1 MAFSPS
7 SILDF
12 LLRFPPARR
21 YRVALS
27 GGLDST
33 VLLRALAA
41 ERGSLPGELT
51 AVHVHHGLHP
61 DADEWQARCEKAC
74 QDLGVPLESRRVIVA
89 PGKGESLEA
98 TAREQRYGVFRG
110 LMQPG
115 DALLLAHHAD
125 DQAETFLLQAL
136 RGAGVRGLAAM
147 PESAIF
153 EGGLLLRPLLPFTR
167 ADLEAWARDHGFQW
181 SEDPSNA
188 DRDFDRNYLR
198 HEVMP
203 ALQRRWP
210 AVAHTLSRAAR
221 HSAEAE
227 AVVQAL
233 AAEDWQRYGAGET
246 LPVRALEELPEP
258 RARQLLRHWVH
269 LRGLSLPPAH
279 KLGEILLQAKAA
291 EDRNPCVDW
300 EGSEVRRYGDQLFA
314 LAPLPA
320 PPAEFRL
327 RPGAFEDM
335 GEGLGALG
343 LVPATG
349 EGIRAALCGPAGL
362 RVAFRSGGETCQ
374 PSGKAHGRPLKKWL
388 QEMHVFPWLRDRL
401 PLVYS
406 IDEGGGSELLAVAG
420 LFACEPYAARPGEP
434 GLRIEWREHPRLH

>member
-1 MAFSPS
+1 VAFSPS
-7 SILDF
+7 AILDF
-12 LLRFPPARR
+12 LLRLPPARR

-27 GGLDST
+27 GGLDSS
-33 VLLRALAA
+33 VLLHALAA
-41 ERGSLPGELT
+41 ERSILPGALT

-61 DADEWQARCEKAC
+61 DADSWQAACENTC
-74 QDLGVPLESRRVIVA
+74 RELSVPLESWRVVVS

-98 TAREQRYGVFRG
+98 TAREQRYTAFRG

-147 PESAIF
+147 PERAEF
-153 EGGLLLRPLLPFTR
+153 EGGLLLRPLLVFTR
-167 ADLEAWARDHGFQW
+167 ADLERWARDRGLRW
-181 SEDPSNA
+181 NEDPSNA
-188 DRDFDRNYLR
+188 DREFDRNYLR

-210 AVAHTLSRAAR
+210 AAAHTLSRAAR

-227 AVVQAL
+227 AVVQVL
-233 AAEDWQRYGAGET
+233 AAEDWQHYGAGQT
-246 LPVRALEELPEP
+246 LPVRALAELSEP
-258 RARQLLRHWVH
+258 RARQLLRHWIH
-269 LRGLSLPPAH
+269 LRGLALPPSA
-279 KLGEILLQAKAA
+279 KLGEILLQAQAA

-300 EGSEVRRYGDQLFA
+300 QGAEVRRYGDQLFA
-314 LAPLPA
+314 LRPLPA
-320 PPAEFRL
+320 APAEFQL
-327 RPGAFEDM
+327 RPGSFEDL
-335 GEGLGALG
+335 GQGLGALG
-343 LVPATG
+343 LVPVAG

-362 RVAFRSGGETCQ
+362 RVAFRSGGESCR
-374 PSGKAHGRPLKKWL
+374 PAGRAHDRPLKKWL

-406 IDEGGGSELLAVAG
+406 GEELLAVAG
-420 LFACEPYAARPGEP
+420 LFACEPYAARPGEA
-434 GLRIEWREHPRLH
+434 GLRIEWREHPPLH